1 MAASLRQQDKS
12 NIKDMKQFLTLF
24 AAFLIAALPLSAAN
38 VADDPYLANNETK
51 EFNLNGFNGL
61 SVSWVYQVELSQ
73 SGRHSVKVE
82 APDFV
87 MPYLDV
93 AVSGGVLK
101 LGLKD
106 VPRDLR
112 RRIESGNLR
121 VVATVTM
128 PELTSLRMSGASKLN
143 AQGDFSS
150 RKDFDF
156 ELSGATNVQGLVIRA
171 ADARIEASGAAK
183 FSLNG
188 NFDTMKTRLSGSVN
202 GSLTTNAKEA
212 RFELSGAAKLSNKG
226 TFGPTDVRASGAAV
240 LDLDGAANELDIEGS
255 GAAKIN
261 TSDAPSRTA
270 KVRLSGAAN
279 ANIHVNEELSVSLS
293 GACHLR
299 YRAGDRLR
307 ILSQNVSRASS
318 LSAY

>member
-1 MAASLRQQDKS
+1 
-12 NIKDMKQFLTLF
+12 MKRFLSFF
-24 AAFLIAALPLSAAN
+24 AAALIAALPLSAAN
-38 VADDPYLANNETK
+38 VADDPYLANTETQ
-51 EFNLNGFNGL
+51 EFNLNGFSGL
-61 SVSWVYQVELSQ
+61 SISWIYQVELSQ
-73 SGRHSVKVE
+73 SARYSVKVE
-82 APDFV
+82 AADFV

-93 AVSGGVLK
+93 TVSGGVLK

-106 VPRDLR
+106 VPHDLR

-121 VVATVTM
+121 VVATITM

-143 AQGDFSS
+143 AQGSFSS

-156 ELSGATNVQGLVIRA
+156 DLSGATKVQGLVVRA
-171 ADARIEASGAAK
+171 KEARIEASGAAK
-183 FSLNG
+183 FSLTG
-188 NFDTMKTRLSGSVN
+188 SFDEMRGRLSGSVN
-202 GSLTTNAKEA
+202 GTMETNAKQV
-212 RFELSGAAKLSNKG
+212 RLELSGAAKISNKG
-226 TFGPTDVRASGAAV
+226 TFGPTEVRASGAAV
-240 LDLDGAANELDIEGS
+240 LDLDGTTSELDIEGS

-293 GACHLR
+293 GASHLR

-307 ILSQNVSRASS
+307 ILSQSVSRASS